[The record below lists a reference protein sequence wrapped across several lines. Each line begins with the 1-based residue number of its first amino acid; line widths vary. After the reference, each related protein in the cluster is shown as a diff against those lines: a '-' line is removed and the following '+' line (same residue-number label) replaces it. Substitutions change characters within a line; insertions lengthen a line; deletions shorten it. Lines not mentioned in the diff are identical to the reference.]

1 MVRAPP
7 AHRRAGGAST
17 SEEELMRRI
26 SSVLIVAGV
35 CGCGTDTTVV
45 PLPERSPP
53 LASLAHDGPEI
64 VYEIIKLPPNTG
76 TLSRGAG
83 INGQGSVAGYSDL
96 DTGARHA
103 ALWRHGVL
111 EDLGTLS
118 DARDANSNVQWPG
131 INDNG
136 MIVGISHTAKKDT
149 LGETWSCA
157 AFMAFKGY
165 TCVGF
170 IWDGG
175 RMQALPTF
183 GGDNGFA
190 TGVNNRGQ
198 VVGWAETRERS
209 TTCNPPQKLNFLAAI
224 WERKQGTMRALRPV
238 EGDVATAATGINDRG
253 EVVGI
258 SGDCDVAVGRKSARY
273 AVLWDKKGNPH
284 ILGNL
289 GGAYWHTPNAIN
301 DNGDVVGFS
310 NPPGGTAD
318 NFIPHAFLWTKERG
332 IEDLKT
338 LDGDATSQARGI
350 NARRQVVGVSSGP
363 GGSRAFLWEDGKIK
377 DLNAM
382 VEPGFPDR
390 LISAQGITND
400 GRITGALVEKSSGK
414 TLAYIATPRRREH

>member
-7 AHRRAGGAST
+7 TQRRAGGASIL
-17 SEEELMRRI
+17 EEELMRRI
-26 SSVLIVAGV
+26 SSVLVVASL

-45 PLPERSPP
+45 PVPEVSPP
-53 LASLAHDGPEI
+53 LASLANDGPEI
-64 VYEIIKLPPNTG
+64 VYEITKLPPNTG

-83 INGQGSVAGYSDL
+83 INAEGSVAGYSDL

-118 DARDANSNVQWPG
+118 EALDANSNVQWPG

-136 MIVGISHTAKKDT
+136 MVVGISHTAKKDT

-170 IWDGG
+170 VWDEG

-198 VVGWAETRERS
+198 VVGWAETKERS
-209 TTCNPPQKLNFLAAI
+209 STCNPPQKLNFLAAV
-224 WERKQGTMRALRPV
+224 WEPKKGTMTPLRPV
-238 EGDVATAATGINDRG
+238 EGDVASAATAINNRG

-258 SGDCDVAVGRKSARY
+258 SGDCDVAVGRMSARH
-273 AVLWDKKGNPH
+273 AVRWDKNGNPE
-284 ILGNL
+284 ILGDV
-289 GGAYWHTPNAIN
+289 GGQFWHTPNAIN
-301 DNGDVVGFS
+301 EQGDIVGFS

-318 NFIPHAFLWTKERG
+318 NFIPHAFLWTRENG
-332 IEDLKT
+332 MQDLKT
-338 LDGDATSQARGI
+338 IAGDATAQARGI
-350 NARRQVVGVSSGP
+350 NVHRQVVGVSSGP
-363 GGSRAFLWEDGKIK
+363 GGSRAFLWENGTMK
-377 DLNAM
+377 DLNGL

-390 LISAQGITND
+390 LLSAQSITND

-414 TLAYIATPRRREH
+414 TLAYIATPKRRD